1 MRKIATLALMMSVF
15 VSAAWANCSW
25 NQAPSAVDFGTYSAF
40 TGGNL
45 AATSPFQVKCS
56 PNSRGQVVIS
66 AGTPPASFT
75 PRTLKGPGG
84 TSLPYNLYLDATYT
98 AIWGDGTGGSV
109 VPPEYSTARGG
120 GNTYFDGTIYAFLP
134 DGGDVPSGTYIDSVS
149 VDIVDGQSRDATT
162 LTITL
167 IVARA
172 CTVSSFSINFGNYD
186 TVGAN
191 EVTPLDATAPID
203 VRCTAGTTATVILG
217 AGMHASA
224 GERRLMSP
232 GGDYLRYN
240 VFMDASRTSVW
251 NDVTAKS
258 GTAASTN
265 TPVVLNPGGSVLFGR
280 VFAGQDVPAGTYTDT
295 LQATV
300 NY

>member
-1 MRKIATLALMMSVF
+1 MRNIATLALMLFCVP
-15 VSAAWANCSW
+15 AARANCTW
-25 NQAPSAVDFGTYSAF
+25 NQAPSTVDFGTYSAF

-84 TSLPYNLYLDATYT
+84 RSLPYNLYLDATYT

-109 VPPEYSTARGG
+109 APAAYSTGRGG

-134 DGGDVPSGTYIDSVS
+134 DGGDVPSGTYIDAVS

-172 CTVSSFSINFGNYD
+172 CTVSAFSIAFGNYD

-191 EVTPLDATAPID
+191 EATPLDATAPID
-203 VRCTAGTTATVILG
+203 VRCTAGTTATVILD
-217 AGMHASA
+217 AGMHASG
-224 GERRLMSP
+224 GERRLMSA

-240 VFMDASRTSVW
+240 VFMDATRASVW
-251 NDVTAKS
+251 NDVTVKT
-258 GTAASTN
+258 GTAVSMN

>member
-1 MRKIATLALMMSVF
+1 MRKTATLALMLSF
-15 VSAAWANCSW
+15 CVSAAWANCSW
-25 NQAPSAVDFGTYSAF
+25 NQAPSAINFGTYSAF
-40 TGGNL
+40 TGGDL
-45 AATSPFQVKCS
+45 AATSSFQVKCS
-56 PNSRGQVVIS
+56 PNSRGQVIIS
-66 AGTPPASFT
+66 PGAPPASYT

-84 TSLPYNLYLDATYT
+84 TNLPYNLYLDPTYT
-98 AIWGDGTGGSV
+98 AIWGDGSGGSAA
-109 VPPEYSTARGG
+109 PAAYSTPRGG

-134 DGGDVPSGTYIDSVS
+134 DGGDVPSGTYIDTVS

-162 LTITL
+162 LTITV

-172 CTVSSFSINFGNYD
+172 CTVTSFSIDFGNYD

-191 EVTPLDATAPID
+191 DVTHLDATAPIN
-203 VRCTAGTTATVILG
+203 VRCTRGTTATVTLG
-217 AGMHASA
+217 AGMHLSG
-224 GERRLMSP
+224 GERRLMSV

-240 VFMDASRTSVW
+240 VFIDPSRASVW
-251 NDVTAKS
+251 NNVTVKS
-258 GTAASTN
+258 GTSVSMN
-265 TPVVLNPGGSVLFGR
+265 TPVTLNPGGSVLFGR